1 MKARVILATMVIMAT
16 MISGLAVAGGQ
27 REAAGEREIDSLVLG
42 MVPSREVSRMIESID
57 PLTQLLEAE
66 LGIPVQGTVLTS
78 FTGVIE
84 AMGTGRVDIGIF
96 GPFALVLGEQ
106 QHDLQIILNSLRRG
120 SDHYRAQFVVRQD
133 AGINEISDLR
143 GRTMAFVD
151 PASASGFL
159 FPYVFLLNNGIDPDT
174 DLADY
179 IFAGAHDAAVSA
191 VMSGDVD
198 VAVSFEDAREDLLV
212 EFPTIMEET
221 MILTYTDEIPNDGV
235 AVRPGIPAELREAIA
250 EAFITIGNT
259 SEGQQ
264 LLSTLYNVTGY
275 IRADSERYAVVRQT
289 FEVMEEYID
298 F

>member
-1 MKARVILATMVIMAT
+1 MRKAVLVLV
-16 MISGLAVAGGQ
+16 LAVSIVGFALAGG
-27 REAAGEREIDSLVLG
+27 RGEAAADQPIESLVLG
-42 MVPSREVSRMIESID
+42 MVPSREMSRMIESID
-57 PLTQLLEAE
+57 PLTDLLEAE

-106 QHDLQIILNSLRRG
+106 QHGLEIILNSIRRG
-120 SDHYRAQFVVRQD
+120 ADHYLAQFVVRND
-133 AGINEISDLR
+133 SGIETVADLR
-143 GRTMAFVD
+143 GKTMAFVD

-159 FPYVFLLNNGIDPDT
+159 FPYVYLLNNGIDPDT

-191 VMSGDVD
+191 VMTGDVD
-198 VAVSFEDAREDLLV
+198 VAVSFDDARLELTT

-221 MILTYTDEIPNDGV
+221 QILTYTDEIPNDGI
-235 AVRPGIPAELREAIA
+235 AVRPGLPAELKAAIA
-250 EAFITIGNT
+250 DAFVAIGET
-259 SEGQQ
+259 PEGRE
-264 LLSTLYNVTGY
+264 LLDTLYNVTGY
-275 IRADSERYAVVRQT
+275 VHADSERYAVVRQT
-289 FEVMEEYID
+289 FETMEEYID